1 MDRLR
6 AFNWRS
12 LRGVEGVLIGLV
24 VVLALF
30 ALVSIFRNAS
40 ASSDV
45 RSLEDRIDRASA
57 SLRSIEESSDI
68 AGLQSRLERLRTI
81 PRPRP
86 LPTKLNVLTIDA
98 ALFARAADLGVGV
111 TSFNSLDAPVET
123 EGSSFSALSYAVQA
137 SGSPDA
143 LTGLMRLLEE
153 YPTAVVREL
162 TLTNESGGWTAGLT
176 LAVVYDSG
184 NPSLEGQEES

>member
-111 TSFNSLDAPVET
+111 TSFNSLDAPVEI